1 LMAKLIALVRPLGL
15 ETFVVA
21 AAVGISGV
29 SARQRV
35 RVTLLFIVFEG
46 AMPPVGL
53 ALGAP
58 LGRAIG
64 SGAGYTAIA
73 VLIGFG
79 LYTLAGTEADEA
91 AGYASLLERGP
102 LAAFVFGLSVR
113 IDELAIGFTLG
124 LLGVDVVWMVIV
136 VAAHAL
142 VLAQLGLRLGGRLS
156 ERTREAAERLAG
168 LGLLVEK
175 LLS

>member
-1 LMAKLIALVRPLGL
+1 
-15 ETFVVA
+15 
-21 AAVGISGV
+21 
-29 SARQRV
+29 
-35 RVTLLFIVFEG
+35 
-46 AMPPVGL
+46 
-53 ALGAP
+53 
-58 LGRAIG
+58 
-64 SGAGYTAIA
+64 
-73 VLIGFG
+73 
-79 LYTLAGTEADEA
+79 
-91 AGYASLLERGP
+91 
-102 LAAFVFGLSVR
+102 VFGLSVR